1 MSLTDDRIRTIP
13 PSPHRPE
20 TAIEAAIGDAV
31 QIETHHD
38 GEGIMTIN
46 MGPQHPS
53 THGVLRIVLDLD
65 GETVVDARPEVGY
78 LHTGIEK
85 TIEDKRYEAA
95 ITCTDRMD
103 YLNPLGNNLGYCLA
117 VEKILGVTGD
127 IPERANV
134 LRVLLVELQ
143 RISSH
148 LVWLGTHALDLGAMS
163 LFLYCMRER
172 EQILDIFEWAS
183 GARMMTSYIRIGGIE
198 QAPPDGWEDGIRN
211 FIGPM
216 PKRIDEYER
225 LLTKNPIWRERLKGI
240 GAISGEDALDYGLT
254 GPSLRASGV
263 AWDLRKEMPY
273 CGYEGYDFET
283 PILTE
288 GDCYA
293 RYLVR
298 IAEMRESV
306 KLVNQA
312 LDKLPGDGPV
322 LIADRKI
329 VAPPKQELGSSM
341 EAVIHHF
348 KLVTEGL
355 HPPVGEVYQAVE
367 SPRGEL
373 GFFVVSDGSN
383 RPHRCSVR
391 EPSFVNLQALGPMC
405 RGRLIADVVAVI
417 GSIDIVLGGVD
428 R

>member
-1 MSLTDDRIRTIP
+1 MSLTEDRIKNPPPGNATTQTIL
-13 PSPHRPE
+13 SAV
-20 TAIEAAIGDAV
+20 TDAV
-31 QIETHHD
+31 SIEERGD
-38 GEGIMTIN
+38 PEGMMTIN

-53 THGVLRIVLDLD
+53 THGVLRVVLDLD
-65 GETVVDARPEVGY
+65 GETVIDARPEIGY

-85 TIEDKRYEAA
+85 TIENKRYESA

-117 VEKILGVTGD
+117 VEKILGVTTE
-127 IPERANV
+127 ITKRAQY
-134 LRVLLVELQ
+134 LRILLVELQ

-163 LFLYCMRER
+163 VFLYCFRER
-172 EQILDIFEWAS
+172 EQILDLFEWAS

-198 QAPPDGWEDGIRN
+198 QQPPDGWFDGVRD
-211 FIGPM
+211 FIGRM
-216 PKRIDEYER
+216 PARVDEYER
-225 LLTKNPIWRERLKGI
+225 LLTNNPIWRERLIGI
-240 GAISGEDALDYGLT
+240 GTISAEDALDYGLS
-254 GPSLRASGV
+254 GPSLRGSGI
-263 AWDLRKEMPY
+263 AWDLRKEAPY
-273 CGYEGYDFET
+273 SSYQDVDFKVQT
-283 PILTE
+283 MTD

-298 IAEMRESV
+298 VAEMRESIKIV
-306 KLVNQA
+306 VQM
-312 LDKLPGDGPV
+312 LDNMPDGPV
-322 LIADRKI
+322 LIDDRKI
-329 VAPPKQELGSSM
+329 VAPPKQELASSM

-348 KLVTEGL
+348 QLVTRGL

-373 GFFVVSDGSN
+373 GFYVVSDGSN
-383 RPHRCSVR
+383 KPHRCSVR
-391 EPSFVNLQALGPMC
+391 DPSFANLQALGLMC
-405 RGRLIADVVAVI
+405 KGRLIADVVAII